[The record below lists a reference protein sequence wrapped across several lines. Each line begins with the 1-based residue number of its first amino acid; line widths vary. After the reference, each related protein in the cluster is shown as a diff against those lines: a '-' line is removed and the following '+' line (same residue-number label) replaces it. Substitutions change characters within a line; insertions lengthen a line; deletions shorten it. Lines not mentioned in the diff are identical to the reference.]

1 MAEKRAARE
10 KEINKE
16 SSLSTQVMCDKRL
29 HKTREQNTNKY
40 MTNDKYGIVTTQNI
54 KTHVKTVLHMLKKL
68 KERLNC

>member
-1 MAEKRAARE
+1 
-10 KEINKE
+10 
-16 SSLSTQVMCDKRL
+16 MCDKRL